1 MDHTSQ
7 KRGAYGSLLE
17 GITMILQKIEE
28 ARIVAMLLTDG
39 GITKTHYD
47 RPRSWRLFFASNEK
61 FLISL
66 FKENIEAL
74 FSAQR
79 FWMSE
84 SRNTASVYLN
94 NSAIAENLLQYS
106 LTYRTKQC
114 DSRPICP
121 LLRGQKYGPC
131 VRCEPFVFKE
141 IQYPPSKIP
150 KMNKSLIGEFL
161 KYYFSV
167 EGTVT
172 DRIQI
177 SQRHPKL
184 LDQIKELL
192 DYFNINTSLNC
203 YKAKD
208 NRYEWFL
215 RVYKKDFK
223 KFHEYINLLP
233 VQIQNTTLTKSERL
247 ERLIQV

>member
-1 MDHTSQ
+1 
-7 KRGAYGSLLE
+7 
-17 GITMILQKIEE
+17 
-28 ARIVAMLLTDG
+28 MLLTDG

-47 RPRSWRLFFASNEK
+47 RPRSWRIFFASKEK
-61 FLISL
+61 FLLSL

-84 SRNTASVYLN
+84 SRNTASIYLN
-94 NSAIAENLLQYS
+94 NSAIAEHFLKYS
-106 LTYRTKQC
+106 PTYRTKQC
-114 DSRPICP
+114 NSRPICP

-131 VRCEPFVFKE
+131 VRCEPFVYKE
-141 IQYPPSKIP
+141 LQYPPSKIP
-150 KMNKSLIGEFL
+150 TMDTSLIGEFL

-177 SQRHPKL
+177 SQRHPTL
-184 LDQIKELL
+184 LYQVKELL
-192 DYFNINTSLNC
+192 NYFHIHTSLNC

-215 RVYKKDFK
+215 RVFKKDFK
-223 KFHEYINLLP
+223 KFHDYINLLP

>member
-1 MDHTSQ
+1 MVHRLD
-7 KRGAYGSLLE
+7 

-47 RPRSWRLFFASNEK
+47 RPRSWRIFFASKEK
-61 FLISL
+61 FLLDL
-66 FKENIEAL
+66 FQENIEAL

-84 SRNTASVYLN
+84 SRSTVSIYLN
-94 NSAIAENLLQYS
+94 NSAVAEYFLKYS
-106 LTYRTKQC
+106 PTYRTKQC

-131 VRCEPFVFKE
+131 VRCKPFVFKG

-150 KMNKSLIGEFL
+150 LMDKSLVGEFL

-177 SQRHPKL
+177 SQRHPNL
-184 LDQIKELL
+184 LYQIKELL
-192 DYFNINTSLNC
+192 KQFEINASLNY

-215 RVYKKDFK
+215 RILKNDFK
-223 KFHEYINLLP
+223 KFHDYVNLLP
-233 VQIQNTTLTKSERL
+233 VQIQNTALTKSERL
-247 ERLIQV
+247 KRLLQA

>member
-1 MDHTSQ
+1 
-7 KRGAYGSLLE
+7 
-17 GITMILQKIEE
+17 MILQKIEE
-28 ARIVAMLLTDG
+28 ARIVSMLLTDG

-47 RPRSWRLFFASNEK
+47 RPRSWRIFFASNEN
-61 FLISL
+61 FLLSL

-74 FSAQR
+74 FSAQS
-79 FWMSE
+79 FWMSK
-84 SRNTASVYLN
+84 SRNTESVYLN
-94 NSAIAENLLQYS
+94 NSAIAEYFLEYS
-106 LTYRTKQC
+106 PTYRTKQC

-131 VRCEPFVFKE
+131 VRCEPIVFKE

-150 KMNKSLIGEFL
+150 MMEKSLIDEFL

-177 SQRHPKL
+177 SQRHPSL
-184 LDQIKELL
+184 LYQINELL
-192 DYFNINTSLNC
+192 KHFNINASLNY

-215 RVYKKDFK
+215 RINKKDFK
-223 KFHEYINLLP
+223 KFHEQINLLP
-233 VQIQNTTLTKSERL
+233 VQIQNTALTKSERL
-247 ERLIQV
+247 KRLIQA

>member
-1 MDHTSQ
+1 
-7 KRGAYGSLLE
+7 
-17 GITMILQKIEE
+17 
-28 ARIVAMLLTDG
+28 MLLTDG
-39 GITKTHYD
+39 GITKTHFD
-47 RPRSWRLFFASNEK
+47 RPRSWRIFFASNEK

-79 FWMSE
+79 FWMSK
-84 SRNTASVYLN
+84 SRKTASVYLN
-94 NSAIAENLLQYS
+94 NSAIAEHFLEYS
-106 LTYRTKQC
+106 PTYRTKQC
-114 DSRPICP
+114 DSRPSCP

-131 VRCEPFVFKE
+131 VRCEPVVFNE
-141 IQYPPSKIP
+141 IQYPPSNIP
-150 KMNKSLIGEFL
+150 EMDKSLISEFL

-177 SQRHPKL
+177 SQRHPRL
-184 LDQIKELL
+184 LYQVKELL

-223 KFHEYINLLP
+223 KFHDNINFLP
-233 VQIQNTTLTKSERL
+233 IQIQNSTLTKSERL